1 MINLRNFVNYKV
13 IIIFLKMVYY
23 IIDIVWISTDSEGKR
38 DDIFIVS
45 YNDLCNSTFLSMIWK
60 LACLCSMMHI
70 FILQTYY
77 LRDVDFIFLFFW
89 GGRCYKVKL

>member
-13 IIIFLKMVYY
+13 IIIFFEDDILYY
-23 IIDIVWISTDSEGKR
+23 TVWISTDSEGKR

-77 LRDVDFIFLFFW
+77 LRDIDFTFLFFL
-89 GGRCYKVKL
+89 GKAL

>member
-89 GGRCYKVKL
+89 GGKVL